1 MECPFE
7 LPLYSAEFTGAFD
20 SSYCVRDPSGELIC
34 DNLLKVEA
42 DYIVQAINSHENL
55 KEVIKAALRISD
67 LWTLKEVETMFE
79 DEAKAL
85 AIMKTGFEQALE
97 AEKA

>member
-7 LPLYSAEFTGAFD
+7 LPVEKAQMPKNTKGIKLYRID
-20 SSYCVRDPSGELIC
+20 
-34 DNLLKVEA
+34 KVYFPYTEEEV
-42 DYIVQAINSHENL
+42 DYIIKAINSHEKL
-55 KEVIKAALRISD
+55 KKVIRAALRISD

-85 AIMKTGFEQALE
+85 AIMKTDFEQALE
-97 AEKA
+97 AEKK

>member
-1 MECPFE
+1 MK
-7 LPLYSAEFTGAFD
+7 LPVKPKGDRDIIDDDNAFVCFANTTKD
-20 SSYCVRDPSGELIC
+20 RDQII
-34 DNLLKVEA
+34 K
-42 DYIVQAINSHENL
+42 AINSHEKL
-55 KEVIKAALRISD
+55 KKVIRAALRISD

-97 AEKA
+97 AEKQE